1 MVLTLDIG
9 NTYITMGVVDT
20 DRTVFSARLS
30 TARNRTADEYAVLLR
45 LVAQQYD
52 FSLHTAEGAIL
63 SSVVPQLTP
72 VLREAVRTASGL
84 TPLVVGPGV
93 KSGLNIRIDDPSELG
108 ADFVA
113 AAVAACAAYP
123 LPCITID
130 MGTATALG
138 VLDGNGT
145 YIGGAISPGVMVSL
159 DALAAA
165 TSQLPLVSL
174 EAPHAPIGRSTAS
187 CMKSGLVFG
196 TAAMLDGL
204 ISRFEEQL
212 GSAASVVAT
221 GDWAEAIIPH
231 CRREGIVIDQ
241 ELVMRGLWLIW
252 NKNKRGT

>member
-9 NTYITMGVVDT
+9 NTNISMGAVDE
-20 DRTVFSARLS
+20 DGIIFSGRLS
-30 TARNRTADEYAVLLR
+30 AVKSRSTDEYAVLLR
-45 LVAQQYD
+45 LIADQHGFDLRAV
-52 FSLHTAEGAIL
+52 EGAII

-72 VLREAVRTASGL
+72 VLRDAVKFAAGK

-93 KSGLNIRIDDPSELG
+93 KSGLNIRIDDPAELG

-113 AAVAACAAYP
+113 AAVAACASYP

-159 DALAAA
+159 DALAAG
-165 TSQLPLVSL
+165 TSQLPHVSL
-174 EAPHAPIGRSTAS
+174 EAPAAAIGRSTVS

-204 ISRFEEQL
+204 IDRFEEQL
-212 GSAASVVAT
+212 GQTASVVAT
-221 GDWAEAIIPH
+221 GDWAEVIIPH
-231 CRREGIVIDQ
+231 CRRNDILIDP
-241 ELVMRGLWLIW
+241 ELNMRGLWLIW
-252 NKNKRGT
+252 NKNKRG